1 MFDKTKTAKV
11 VKTVAEGPP
20 KAIKNIDLIKK
31 HEGLRLQ
38 AYLPTPND
46 KWTIGYGHT
55 KLAHKGMVITEARA
69 EELLRLDT
77 IWVEKTIATEVKV
90 PLNQNQ
96 YDALA
101 SLIFN
106 IGGLQFKRSSVL
118 RRLNEGNYQAA
129 ADAFLMW
136 TKQKNKTTGKMDT
149 LNGLVKRR
157 NEERAL
163 FLK

>member
-1 MFDKTKTAKV
+1 MFNKEKTTKAIT
-11 VKTVAEGPP
+11 TVASGPP
-20 KAIKNIDLIKK
+20 KGVKNIDIIKK
-31 HEGLRLQ
+31 HEGLRLE
-38 AYLPTPND
+38 AYMPTPND

-55 KLAHKGMVITEARA
+55 KTAHAGMKITEARA
-69 EELLRLDT
+69 EELLRYD
-77 IWVEKTIATEVKV
+77 IAWVEKAIAKDVTV

-106 IGGLQFKRSSVL
+106 IGGVQFKRSSVL
-118 RRLNEGNYQAA
+118 RNLNEKNYQAA
-129 ADAFLMW
+129 ADSFLLW
-136 TKQKNKTTGKMDT
+136 NKQKNRKTGKMEV
-149 LNGLVKRR
+149 LRGLVNRR